1 MASCRPS
8 RPASAVWRER
18 SECAGT
24 RGRAA
29 VGSARKALQHGS
41 VARLWSQRREQRV
54 IAAALEDASVGGAP
68 AAGCL
73 LFVYQHHL
81 GSAPRPPGPT
91 RPHPAPPASVPRG
104 WLGPPNPA
112 RWRPPPLPGQ
122 PRSAVSWSASERR
135 TPCFPRSVPF
145 SPDWCP
151 RHAVVFQ
158 EPSPSN
164 TLLSEFPAGFAFS
177 LRLFGD
183 TSRPPNPFL
192 LVFFVIYMGVFSSKV
207 GPTQQRCL
215 HGRFLFSFFLLLLDL
230 LSLFK
235 TSLIRSVGSS
245 ISGDPFYTDTE
256 NPIKGKAT
264 SCPVSQ
270 TPWKGSLVGGF
281 GLPMKCRSP
290 TFPSQTHCSHPTTP
304 PQLES
309 SPRLSLLVFTE
320 ALPRLECWSSPSS
333 VDVVLL
339 SQATRGPLR
348 CGILSAT
355 GKVGNK
361 GLLGERIVGWMNE

>member
-112 RWRPPPLPGQ
+112 RWRPPPSRANPALLSPGQ
-122 PRSAVSWSASERR
+122 PRRDAPRASPALSLSAR
-135 TPCFPRSVPF
+135 TGAQDMRLSFRNLLLQIPF
-145 SPDWCP
+145 CP
-151 RHAVVFQ
+151 SFQ
-158 EPSPSN
+158 QA
-164 TLLSEFPAGFAFS
+164 LLSPWGFLGTHLAHPILSCWFFLWFTWGFS
-177 LRLFGD
+177 LAKLGQRSNVVSMVGFC
-183 TSRPPNPFL
+183 SRSF
-192 LVFFVIYMGVFSSKV
+192 FSS
-207 GPTQQRCL
+207 
-215 HGRFLFSFFLLLLDL
+215 
-230 LSLFK
+230 
-235 TSLIRSVGSS
+235 
-245 ISGDPFYTDTE
+245 
-256 NPIKGKAT
+256 
-264 SCPVSQ
+264 
-270 TPWKGSLVGGF
+270 
-281 GLPMKCRSP
+281 
-290 TFPSQTHCSHPTTP
+290 
-304 PQLES
+304 
-309 SPRLSLLVFTE
+309 
-320 ALPRLECWSSPSS
+320 
-333 VDVVLL
+333 
-339 SQATRGPLR
+339 
-348 CGILSAT
+348 
-355 GKVGNK
+355 
-361 GLLGERIVGWMNE
+361 